1 MHVSIR
7 RRREAGRRND
17 QVVLDS
23 RGRRRSPMTLPGHR
37 AGQKPPNYGRT
48 FPAEILTPAEIG
60 RLLAACGRG
69 PAGLRARAL
78 LIVLWRGGL
87 RCQEALDLDLRDI
100 DREAGTLTVRHGKGN
115 KRRVVGLD
123 PQAFAVLEQWLAK
136 RADLGVPRGSRV
148 FCTIT
153 QPDPGRALGAAY
165 WRDAIK
171 RLGHRAGIEKRVH
184 CHGLRHTCAVE
195 LMREGTSML
204 HISRQLGH
212 SNIAIT
218 QRYLDH
224 LEPGEVI
231 ELMQKREWPVH
242 E

>member
-1 MHVSIR
+1 
-7 RRREAGRRND
+7 
-17 QVVLDS
+17 
-23 RGRRRSPMTLPGHR
+23 MTLPGYR

-78 LIVLWRGGL
+78 IVVMWRGGL
-87 RCQEALDLDLRDI
+87 RCQEALDLELRDV

-123 PQAFAVLEQWLAK
+123 PQAFAVLEQWLAN
-136 RADLGVPRGSRV
+136 RQALLVPRGSRV

-153 QPDPGRALGAAY
+153 QPGAGRPLGAAY
-165 WRDAIK
+165 WREAIK
-171 RLGHRAGIEKRVH
+171 RLGQRAGIEKRVH
-184 CHGLRHTCAVE
+184 CHGLRHTHAVE
-195 LMREGTSML
+195 LMREHTNVL
-204 HISRQLGH
+204 TISRQLGH

-224 LEPGEVI
+224 LEPGEVV
-231 ELMQKREWPVH
+231 EVMQQREWPVH